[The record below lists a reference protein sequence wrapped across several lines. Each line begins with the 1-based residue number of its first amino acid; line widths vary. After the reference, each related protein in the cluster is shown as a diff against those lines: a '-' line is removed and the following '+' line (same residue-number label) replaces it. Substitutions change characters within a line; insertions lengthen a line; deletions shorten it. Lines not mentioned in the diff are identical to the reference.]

1 MTWETIEIAG
11 KICRIAAAD
20 SPVCVLIQP
29 TGEHEQAHLAEEAEQ
44 ILQNRLAAVPVQ
56 PCSGFWKS
64 CCRHCDLSCICRKIY
79 RIFWAATLWR
89 DCSACG
95 QRTRPMLLQQWQ
107 LVPLRFGWTAGQNM
121 PHCIVLRHRT
131 STLVLEPKNTKPET
145 RCCER

>member
-29 TGEHEQAHLAEEAEQ
+29 TGE
-44 ILQNRLAAVPVQ
+44 
-56 PCSGFWKS
+56 
-64 CCRHCDLSCICRKIY
+64 
-79 RIFWAATLWR
+79 
-89 DCSACG
+89 
-95 QRTRPMLLQQWQ
+95 Q
-107 LVPLRFGWTAGQNM
+107 LVPPQFGWTAGQNM
-121 PHCIVLRHRT
+121 LHCIVLRHRT